1 MQIIFIEVRYLLYHR
16 RRSPMWHIVSVWI
29 YISNDYLKC
38 VVDITFFNTTRCFI
52 FYLSDSYC
60 LLLWIRIVLW
70 IHGYTCTYCV
80 YLFIHYSTHIY
91 FKLLAAYEMHQNIQK
106 WWKFLKIVFVL
117 TLHLIRDNFWMQIVI
132 EKCMCRP
139 R

>member
-1 MQIIFIEVRYLLYHR
+1 MQIIFNEVLYLLYHR

-70 IHGYTCTYCV
+70 IHGYTCMYCV
-80 YLFIHYSTHIY
+80 YIFIHYFIFILFYTYIFQVTCCLRNASKYSKMMKI
-91 FKLLAAYEMHQNIQK
+91 FKNS
-106 WWKFLKIVFVL
+106 FLC
-117 TLHLIRDNFWMQIVI
+117 LHCISFAITS
-132 EKCMCRP
+132 ECKS
-139 R
+139 